1 MHLNMTVITVLPWQ
15 SENTI
20 QLLIDFGSDNILKQ
34 IHDGEGS
41 LGAGRDQLGN
51 KRMRMRT
58 SSHPPDPGIAEVGG
72 MGSRSRTHK
81 LASGET
87 AREQGVPT
95 VTH

>member
-1 MHLNMTVITVLPWQ
+1 MHLNMTVITVFPWQ

-20 QLLIDFGSDNILKQ
+20 QLLIDFRNEDILKQ
-34 IHDGEGS
+34 IHYGEGS
-41 LGAGRDQLGN
+41 LGAGLDHLGN
-51 KRMRMRT
+51 RRVCMRT
-58 SSHPPDPGIAEVGG
+58 PSRPPDPGIAEAGG
-72 MGSRSRTHK
+72 MGSLSRTHK